1 MKRIVLSL
9 VVILFGTSISFAQKL
24 VDHRLVITGSV
35 QGVEIRCLN
44 GKPVMQL
51 RLYMQFRNDG
61 ETRLLLIRPSFF
73 FTKKVN
79 FVADKLG
86 DPTVRTVPA
95 DVVTYNPY
103 LENPFGTTTIE
114 DYDPFP
120 SYISQLD
127 ALEPSVE
134 TLMVRLDPGGYHEF
148 QENVWLKTGF
158 QIGGRSGSE
167 KKECIENSKAKLIPE
182 YPFFSLEYH
191 LSLKKYNRYSE
202 LFRTLQNR
210 WKRFGHLPLD
220 SNGDFSLRSEK
231 IVIDASK

>member
-9 VVILFGTSISFAQKL
+9 AVILFGVSVICAQKPAN
-24 VDHRLVITGSV
+24 HGLVITGSV
-35 QGVEIRCLN
+35 QGIEKKCVN
-44 GKPVMQL
+44 GKPVIQL

-103 LENPFGTTTIE
+103 LENPFGTATIE

-134 TLMVRLDPGGYHEF
+134 TLMVRIDPGGYHEF

-158 QIGGRSGSE
+158 QIGGKTGSE
-167 KKECIENSKAKLIPE
+167 QKECTENSKAKLVPD
-182 YPFFSLEYH
+182 YPSFSLAYH
-191 LSLKKYNRYSE
+191 LSLKKYYRYSE
-202 LFRTLQNR
+202 LLMTLQNR

-220 SNGDFSLRSEK
+220 SNGDFSLKSEK